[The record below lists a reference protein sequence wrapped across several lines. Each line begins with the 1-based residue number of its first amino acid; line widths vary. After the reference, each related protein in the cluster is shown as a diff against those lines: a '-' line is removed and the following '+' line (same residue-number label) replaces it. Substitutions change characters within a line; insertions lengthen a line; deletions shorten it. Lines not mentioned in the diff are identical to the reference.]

1 MSIVEKKRTHHIVKN
16 EIVEI
21 TSSDQ
26 FNEILNDVSS
36 NKYTH
41 VFVDFY
47 ASWCM
52 PCKRIEPDLKKLCE
66 VYYKIKFLKVNIETV
81 KSLTKHYSIKTMP
94 TFLLFDKSNMDAEP
108 TVLIGAYLDKI
119 EELLKSTKDSDD
131 F

>member
-1 MSIVEKKRTHHIVKN
+1 MSIVEKKKRNYIIKN

-21 TSSDQ
+21 TTIEQ

-41 VFVDFY
+41 IFVDFY
-47 ASWCM
+47 ASWCG

-81 KSLTKHYSIKTMP
+81 KSLTKQYNIKTMP
-94 TFLLFDKSNMDAEP
+94 TFLLFDKTNMEVAP
-108 TVLIGAYLDKI
+108 SVLIGAYLDKI
-119 EELLKSTKDSDD
+119 EDLLKSTKDSDE